1 MIDLTPLDVRKKKG
15 DFRRTVRG
23 YDRELVDDFLDM
35 VAERLEELVKQNV
48 ALSERAEHLQD
59 QVASYRERE
68 KALNEALV
76 TAQQL
81 RSEAQVQADREA
93 ELVRR
98 EAQSQAERIVEEGQ
112 RSYRQL
118 AREIET
124 LHARRGQFVRAFRT
138 LLERYLSEL
147 EVEEGRLGDLAAEVP
162 SPADAPSPQPAEAS
176 QSTPGGD
183 RAAAAGDESTEESEP
198 EGPGSPEAPQA
209 RSGEWLS
216 SLVGD
221 ETETETEEKT

>member
-23 YDRELVDDFLDM
+23 YDPELVNDFLDM

-48 ALSERAEHLQD
+48 ALTERSEHLQE

-81 RSEAQVQADREA
+81 RSEAQAQADREA

-98 EAQSQAERIVEEGQ
+98 EAQSQAERIIEEGQ
-112 RSYRQL
+112 RSFREI
-118 AREIET
+118 AREIDA
-124 LHARRGQFVRAFRT
+124 LQARRRQFIRAFRT
-138 LLERYLSEL
+138 LLDGYLSEL
-147 EVEEGRLGDLAAEVP
+147 EIEAARASEPPVEMPEAGAHEAATRESRKAGAEKQESKKRPAGAKASEGEPSENEEGG
-162 SPADAPSPQPAEAS
+162 SG
-176 QSTPGGD
+176 GGD
-183 RAAAAGDESTEESEP
+183 D
-198 EGPGSPEAPQA
+198 
-209 RSGEWLS
+209 WLS
-216 SLVGD
+216 SLVSDGEGE
-221 ETETETEEKT
+221 ETS